1 MLCGVKSL
9 VSMFSQES
17 EKILQGIHRTNYK
30 VMGGVL
36 AHTEVYYLSH
46 ISERC
51 PTGVYDLL
59 LVYYYPQYN
68 YFICTV
74 IFAMEYVQ
82 SLLKLP
88 LYHHGCNQTN
98 GW

>member
-9 VSMFSQES
+9 VNMFSQKS
-17 EKILQGIHRTNYK
+17 EKILQAIHCTNYK

-51 PTGVYDLL
+51 PTEVYDLL